1 MVNHLSTMSAD
12 NVGSGR
18 IAQPIL
24 QKNLGLTIV
33 ALRRCKGW
41 SQGKLADRLGIERS
55 RLGKWERGLNAPSL
69 EELAFLAFLLGATLD
84 ELVLGRETPPALL
97 PPDQREQLVR
107 LLGGFTRLLM
117 PLTGRVDPRK
127 K

>member
-1 MVNHLSTMSAD
+1 MMNYLSTMNAD
-12 NVGSGR
+12 NVGNGR

-24 QKNLGLTIV
+24 QKNLGLRIV

-41 SQGKLADRLGIERS
+41 SQGKLADRLGIDRS
-55 RLGKWERGLNAPSL
+55 RLGKWERGLYAPSL

-117 PLTGRVDPRK
+117 PLTGRK